1 MTFEFYY
8 IFFLMIRRPPTSTRT
23 DPLLPYTTLFRTLS
37 RAGVRFGALDLFAP
51 QVLKPESTRWRL
63 ALWAASRGQP
73 MTSSPAAG
81 AATLDVRAREPAGP
95 ALKVSGFRE
104 LGDQAVRID
113 LIERVAEAAHSER
126 EGRRPFLLDHSLAV
140 SIGCRPHTLS
150 RMMTARG
157 FRAQTEDHGG
167 WEEH

>member
-1 MTFEFYY
+1 MR
-8 IFFLMIRRPPTSTRT
+8 ISDWSSDVCSSDL
-23 DPLLPYTTLFRTLS
+23 
-37 RAGVRFGALDLFAP
+37 FGALDLFAP

-113 LIERVAEAAHSER
+113 LIERVAEAAHSEIGRASCR
-126 EGRRPFLLDHSLAV
+126 ERV
-140 SIGCRPHTLS
+140 C
-150 RMMTARG
+150 
-157 FRAQTEDHGG
+157 QYV
-167 WEEH
+167 

>member
-23 DPLLPYTTLFRTLS
+23 DPLLPYTTLFRSLS

-104 LGDQAVRID
+104 LGR
-113 LIERVAEAAHSER
+113 S
-126 EGRRPFLLDHSLAV
+126 
-140 SIGCRPHTLS
+140 
-150 RMMTARG
+150 
-157 FRAQTEDHGG
+157 
-167 WEEH
+167 EEHTSELQLLMRISYAVFCLKKKNEKNNKHTDKDHT